1 MIAVDTNVVVRFLT
15 RDDEWQYGKAFQVIR
30 NAPRIFLSDTVIL
43 ETEWVLRHAYGF
55 SRTQIHSAMTAL
67 FGLENIVLRDSRAI
81 STALAWYMA
90 GSDFANALHL
100 ALCAHCQEL
109 YTFDKAFVRHIGTN
123 SKCPVRLL

>member
-1 MIAVDTNVVVRFLT
+1 MIAIDTNVVVRFLT
-15 RDDEWQYGKAFQVIR
+15 RDDERQYGKAFQVIR

-55 SRTQIHSAMTAL
+55 SRKQIHSAMAAL
-67 FGLENIVLRDSRAI
+67 FGLKNIVLRDARAL
-81 STALAWYMA
+81 SAALVWYMD
-90 GSDFANALHL
+90 GSDFADALHL

-109 YTFDKAFVRHIGTN
+109 FTFDKAFAKHIGTN

>member
-1 MIAVDTNVVVRFLT
+1 MIAIDTNVVVRFLT
-15 RDDEWQYGKAFQVIR
+15 RDDERQYAKAFQMIR

-55 SRTQIHSAMTAL
+55 SSKEIHSAMTAL
-67 FGLENIVLRDSRAI
+67 FGLENIVLRDARAL
-81 STALAWYMA
+81 SAALAWYMA
-90 GSDFANALHL
+90 GSDFADALHL

-109 YTFDKAFVRHIGTN
+109 FTFDKAFFRHIGTK